1 MKKIE
6 AVIRHEK
13 LNQVKAALESV
24 DISGM
29 TVQEVRGRGEQKGLE
44 FINRAGKYR
53 VDLLPKML
61 VTIVVPDNKVA
72 AIVDALIHGART
84 GEIGDG
90 KIFVSEVER
99 CIRIRTGRR
108 ATRPSDPPFFNRPV
122 AAYPLQECVIIDLSS
137 V

>member
-13 LNQVKAALESV
+13 LNQVKAALESI

-61 VTIVVPDNKVA
+61 VTIVGPDKKVD
-72 AIVDALIHGART
+72 AIVEALIHGART
-84 GEIGDG
+84 GGD
-90 KIFVSEVER
+90 
-99 CIRIRTGRR
+99 RR
-108 ATRPSDPPFFNRPV
+108 R
-122 AAYPLQECVIIDLSS
+122 
-137 V
+137 